1 MKLNVKPP
9 TSPNMLAILGKLAFF
24 LLLAALRRDNR

>member
-9 TSPNMLAILGKLAFF
+9 TSPSVFAIIGKLAFF